1 MKWIASILIMV
12 LMSGVT
18 ALTAHAQESLP
29 PVSPTATA
37 TLKKIAALPAVQQAL
52 AAIMRWR

>member
-1 MKWIASILIMV
+1 
-12 LMSGVT
+12 MSGVT
-18 ALTAHAQESLP
+18 ALTAHSQESLP